1 MKSITLY
8 TEKDTAVHKS
18 DPLCKVL
25 YVLVALLAPALIGGK
40 AASMAMIVISF
51 IILGMGKVLKKTMP
65 LLGFSMLILV
75 TVVIIQGLFRQGNVT
90 PFLTIGKVVFYKEG
104 LSYALKIVLN
114 VINIIMSFAILILTT
129 KPSDMVEAF
138 VRIGLSPKLGYV
150 MGSVFQIVPQMSE
163 NMQTITDA
171 QRSRGME
178 TEGKLMTRIKAFFPL
193 ISPVVM
199 NSLIT
204 TKERAIALEV
214 RGFSG
219 SDKKTFLSEQVKHTS
234 DKVIKIVLFAVLIV
248 SLIWRIVSWLV

>member
-8 TEKDTAVHKS
+8 TEKNTLVHQA

-25 YVLVALLAPALIGGK
+25 YVFVALLAPALIGGK
-40 AASMAMIVISF
+40 SASVGMIFISF
-51 IILGMGKVLKKTMP
+51 VILGIGRVLRKTMP
-65 LLGFSMLILV
+65 LLGFSMLILA
-75 TVVIIQGLFRQGNVT
+75 TVVIIQGLFRQGNIT
-90 PFLTIGKVVFYKEG
+90 PLFSLGGLIFYKEG
-104 LSYALKIVLN
+104 LSYALGVVLN
-114 VINIIMSFAILILTT
+114 VVNIILSFAILILTT

-163 NMQTITDA
+163 SMETITDA

-178 TEGKLMTRIKAFFPL
+178 TEGKLMTRMKAFFPL

-214 RGFSG
+214 RGFCST
-219 SDKKTFLSEQVKHTS
+219 DKKTFLSEDKKRPADQAVK
-234 DKVIKIVLFAVLIV
+234 IILLAVLAAA
-248 SLIWRIVSWLV
+248 LIWRVVSWLA

>member
-8 TEKDTAVHKS
+8 TEKDTPVHKT

-25 YVLVALLAPALIGGK
+25 YVLVALLAPVLIGGK
-40 AASMAMIVISF
+40 TAALGMILVSF
-51 IILGMGKVLKKTMP
+51 VILGIGKVIRKTLP

-75 TVVIIQGLFRQGNVT
+75 TVIIIQGLFRQGNVT
-90 PFLTIGKVVFYKEG
+90 PFITFGKVVFYKEG
-104 LSYALKIVLN
+104 LSYAFKIVLN
-114 VINIIMSFAILILTT
+114 VINIILSFAILILTT

-163 NMQTITDA
+163 SMQTITDA

-214 RGFSG
+214 RGFS
-219 SDKKTFLSEQVKHTS
+219 SSEKKTFLSEEMKRSS
-234 DKVIKIVLFAVLIV
+234 DKVIKIILLAVLAAA
-248 SLIWRIVSWLV
+248 LIWRIVSWLV

>member
-8 TEKDTAVHKS
+8 TEKNTPVHKT

-25 YVLVALLAPALIGGK
+25 YVLVALIAPALIGGK
-40 AASMAMIVISF
+40 PAAVGMIFISLV
-51 IILGMGKVLKKTMP
+51 ILGIGRVLKKTMP

-75 TVVIIQGLFRQGNVT
+75 TVVIIQGLFRQGNTT
-90 PFLTIGKVVFYKEG
+90 PLFILGNLVFYKEG
-104 LSYALKIVLN
+104 LFYALGVVLN
-114 VINIIMSFAILILTT
+114 VINIILSFAILILTT

-163 NMQTITDA
+163 SVETITDA

-178 TEGKLMTRIKAFFPL
+178 TEGKLLTRVKAFFPL

-214 RGFSG
+214 RGFS
-219 SDKKTFLSEQVKHTS
+219 SSEKKTFLSVEKKRPE
-234 DKVIKIVLFAVLIV
+234 DKVIKIILLSVLAAALIGRV
-248 SLIWRIVSWLV
+248 MSWLV